1 MLFDLDGTLADTI
14 PLIVASYQHAFRT
27 VLAEEVEEARARAW
41 IGRPLLPALLEESPD
56 HGHELDRVYREW
68 NLANTARLI
77 RRYAGVPELLDDL
90 DRGRGAH
97 CAVATSKRRETA
109 RLALRQRRHRPPRR
123 RRRGARGHRPRTSRR
138 PTRCCTP
145 PPRWASTPADCVYV
159 GDATVDV
166 LAARAAGMAAGGR
179 HLGCRGA
186 RGPRGHR
193 PGRRRRHRRATSR
206 RTCSAGRRR
215 LESPPCTGRRYEE
228 NKHTELAALAD
239 AVMAYAEERVRISP
253 PLDQPMSEA
262 DLDRLVGQTITAEG
276 FGGVATMRMFAE
288 DLAPTC
294 LSTDHPRYL
303 SFIPCAPS
311 DAAVMFDLVVGASS
325 IYAGSWLE
333 GSGAVYAENQA
344 LRWIA
349 DLVGMPAGAGGVFTP
364 GGTIGNLSAL
374 VAARHTAR
382 RTAAAG
388 VRPNRVAA
396 TAGAHSSISSAC
408 DVMDAELVGVP
419 VDERVAAHRAQPA
432 SGARGAR
439 PRDASSPSWPPA
451 ARRTSGSSTTSPRWP
466 RCAASSGIWFHVDG
480 AYGGAG
486 LAAPSVRDLYAG
498 IEHCDSFIVDPHKWL
513 FAPVRLLRAALPRA
527 GARPA
532 PRTPRRPA
540 TSTCSPR
547 PTEWNPTDY
556 SVGPDPPG
564 PRPAV
569 LVLARRQRHR
579 RLHRRDRAHPR
590 RRALRRG
597 GGRGAGRTSS
607 WCATA
612 TCRSS
617 SSGGSA
623 GRPADYQAWSDRM
636 LAEEFAFV
644 VPTTHDGETLARFAI
659 VNPETSEDDITA
671 ILDTMG

>member
-1 MLFDLDGTLADTI
+1 MHGK
-14 PLIVASYQHAFRT
+14 SYQ
-27 VLAEEVEEARARAW
+27 
-41 IGRPLLPALLEESPD
+41 
-56 HGHELDRVYREW
+56 
-68 NLANTARLI
+68 
-77 RRYAGVPELLDDL
+77 
-90 DRGRGAH
+90 
-97 CAVATSKRRETA
+97 
-109 RLALRQRRHRPPRR
+109 
-123 RRRGARGHRPRTSRR
+123 
-138 PTRCCTP
+138 
-145 PPRWASTPADCVYV
+145 
-159 GDATVDV
+159 
-166 LAARAAGMAAGGR
+166 
-179 HLGCRGA
+179 
-186 RGPRGHR
+186 
-193 PGRRRRHRRATSR
+193 
-206 RTCSAGRRR
+206 
-215 LESPPCTGRRYEE
+215 E
-228 NKHTELAALAD
+228 NKHTELASLAD

-253 PLDQPMSEA
+253 PLDQPMSQG

-419 VDERVAAHRAQPA
+419 VDDRWRLTGPSLRAVLEENGPETFFAVVATCGTTNFGIIDDLA
-432 SGARGAR
+432 SVAEVCREF
-439 PRDASSPSWPPA
+439 
-451 ARRTSGSSTTSPRWP
+451 
-466 RCAASSGIWFHVDG
+466 GIWFHVDG

-486 LAAPSVRDLYAG
+486 LAAPSVRELYAG

-513 FAPVRLLRAALPRA
+513 FAPFDCCALVYREPAEARAAHTQRA
-527 GARPA
+527 GYLDVLTDAD
-532 PRTPRRPA
+532 
-540 TSTCSPR
+540 
-547 PTEWNPTDY
+547 EWNPTDY
-556 SVGPDPPG
+556 SVGLTRRARGLPFWFSLAVNGTDSYEAAIEHTLDVARFAEAEVRR
-564 PRPAV
+564 RPELE
-569 LVLARRQRHR
+569 LVRERDLSVVVFR
-579 RLHRRDRAHPR
+579 RLGWA
-590 RRALRRG
+590 
-597 GGRGAGRTSS
+597 
-607 WCATA
+607 
-612 TCRSS
+612 
-617 SSGGSA
+617 
-623 GRPADYQAWSDRM
+623 PADYQAWSDRM

-671 ILDTMG
+671 ILDTMA